1 MGRQQQ
7 PAPVPSGLMGLPTY
21 DQAVPEGM
29 QPSVEEEEEEEE
41 VMDENERVALQEAE
55 DERIAR
61 EMMQREDDEV
71 SWHVVG
77 GKEEG
82 EKEMKRKEMI

>member
-1 MGRQQQ
+1 
-7 PAPVPSGLMGLPTY
+7 MGLPTY
-21 DQAVPEGM
+21 DQVVPEGM
-29 QPSVEEEEEEEE
+29 RSSVEEEEEEEE
-41 VMDENERVALQEAE
+41 VAMDENERVALQEAE

-71 SWHVVG
+71 SRHVIG

-82 EKEMKRKEMI
+82 EKEIDEKEGNEMRRRKEG